1 MNCHAI
7 CYTAKTDTEAFVEF
21 IKKQSE
27 ITHWY
32 SYGPFVATKS
42 SFETKELQLLLLPF
56 FKEDHAFLVFEAGP
70 KMLGG
75 RMPGNFW
82 EFLQIEYTDQKKDE

>member
-7 CYTAKTDTEAFVEF
+7 CYTAKTDTMALIDF

-32 SYGPFVATKS
+32 SYGPFVAVKS
-42 SFETKELQLLLLPF
+42 SFDTKALQHLLEPF
-56 FKEDHAFLVFEAGP
+56 FEKDHAFLVFGAGP
-70 KMLGG
+70 RMLGG

-82 EFLQIEYTDQKKDE
+82 EFLQTEHTGESEGV